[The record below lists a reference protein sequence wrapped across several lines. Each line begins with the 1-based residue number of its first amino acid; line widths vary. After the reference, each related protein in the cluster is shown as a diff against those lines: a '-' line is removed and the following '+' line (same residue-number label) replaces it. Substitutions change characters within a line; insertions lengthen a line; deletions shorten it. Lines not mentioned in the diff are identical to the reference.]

1 MTKVTI
7 DSQSK
12 NTYKTQGNMRI
23 LSRVQGKKRKFN
35 KVIGNM
41 YPPLSDP
48 HSQIKTMWSLHEILL
63 NPVESTAQPKTRGIM
78 RAHSYLPVMKHLA
91 PTRMTS
97 VLFGIQAVST

>member
-1 MTKVTI
+1 MNKVTI
-7 DSQSK
+7 DNQSK

-23 LSRVQGKKRKFN
+23 LSREQGKKRKFN

-48 HSQIKTMWSLHEILL
+48 HSQIKTIWSLHEILL
-63 NPVESTAQPKTRGIM
+63 NPVESTAQPKTRSIINTQP
-78 RAHSYLPVMKHLA
+78 YLPVMKHLE